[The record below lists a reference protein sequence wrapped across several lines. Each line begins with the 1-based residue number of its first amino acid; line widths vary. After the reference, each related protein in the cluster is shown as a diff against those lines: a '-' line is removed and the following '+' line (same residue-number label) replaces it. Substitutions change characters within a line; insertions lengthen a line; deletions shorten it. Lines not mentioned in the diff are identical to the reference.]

1 MIFITALMLSST
13 SERVHLCCLQRRS
26 ELRGMRSICC
36 HAAGDG
42 LPMASE
48 DLINITGTDG
58 IKVFPKKALV
68 ASCLCCCL

>member
-1 MIFITALMLSST
+1 
-13 SERVHLCCLQRRS
+13 
-26 ELRGMRSICC
+26 MRSICC